1 MRVIV
6 PADREEETFYQYEG
20 EQWLYVLSGRLR
32 LEVADEEHVLESGDA
47 AHFDA
52 GNTHKLAAQGGE
64 DTEVREDTE
73 VILVACAVPYLLLKS
88 YL

>member
-64 DTEVREDTE
+64 DTEV
-73 VILVACAVPYLLLKS
+73 ILVACAVPYLLLKS